1 LGKFKTAYKQWH
13 GYLVHFPKL
22 TRHTLGARV
31 DMIFTDCLAL
41 TLQAKYQTREQKP
54 VTIEKLSTAFDLLKF
69 FIQLLWEI
77 GALEEKQFLLL
88 SQHLIEIG
96 KMIGG
101 WQQSM
106 LKKNS
111 PDTMQGR
118 QS

>member
-1 LGKFKTAYKQWH
+1 
-13 GYLVHFPKL
+13 
-22 TRHTLGARV
+22 
-31 DMIFTDCLAL
+31 MIFTDCLAL